1 MATKR
6 TKKTLG
12 RAAVGITIVAL
23 AAVGLLGYNAAAGT
37 SNNTNHYR
45 TVTAAAGT
53 VTQVLA
59 LSGTVHHVTQ
69 ASVSFPTSGMVT
81 AVNVKAGDTVTAGQA
96 LASINSTPL
105 QNAVLAAD
113 AAYKSAISAYQTDQ
127 QTYASSSTT
136 TSSTSK
142 AATTSSSRQS
152 TTGTSSSQASSGAPS
167 GTGTSSGGGTGG
179 TGAPGGSTGPAA
191 AVKAATD
198 AIAALQT
205 GVLIVEKALPI
216 FITEC
221 IPLIPTTT
229 ASPVATVTKTVT
241 ETATVT
247 QTATVTV
254 TAAGSVA
261 AAAASVG
268 AAATTHSAAASS
280 AAPSA
285 SAAATSAT
293 PKATAA
299 AAASTPVT
307 AACQAAIDT
316 LTASQSTLPNQMT
329 AANVALAAA
338 VKALEAEAATLQQ
351 EANALT
357 KQQAAQAGAASAAA
371 GAAKQQASTL
381 SSSNSALQAAAAA
394 GLSRTGG
401 GTVTAATLITDQAT
415 IQSSAIILATAQDQ
429 LNQAT
434 ITSPIAGKVA
444 SMPFIVGQQA
454 SATATAVIIGTGA
467 IEVTVPVPLA
477 KRAQVATGQAAT
489 VTSTI
494 GGTTLAGTISRIS
507 LLPTT
512 TTGFSVTAGAGSSTS
527 TGANSSSS
535 QSTTTYATVITI
547 TSGGDLLPET
557 SRVGVTITTK
567 TVNAAV
573 VLPASAVTPTG
584 TGSGTVQVVT
594 NGILSTKRVVTG
606 AVGDSV
612 IEIVSG
618 VTVGEEVVIADAD
631 KPIPGASIAVSRGAQ
646 TAQQQ
651 FPNASGA
658 TDVPTGGGAT
668 GGAQPSAGGAP
679 PT

>member
-23 AAVGLLGYNAAAGT
+23 AAVGLLGYKAAAGT

-142 AATTSSSRQS
+142 AATSSSSRQAAAGTSSSR
-152 TTGTSSSQASSGAPS
+152 ASS
-167 GTGTSSGGGTGG
+167 GTGG

-198 AIAALQT
+198 ALAALQT
-205 GVLIVEKALPI
+205 GVLAVETTLPV
-216 FITEC
+216 FISEC
-221 IPLIPTTT
+221 VPLIPTTT
-229 ASPVATVTKTVT
+229 TVTKTVT

-247 QTATVTV
+247 QTVTVTV

-261 AAAASVG
+261 AAAARVG
-268 AAATTHSAAASS
+268 AAATTSSAAASS

-285 SAAATSAT
+285 SAAATSAK
-293 PKATAA
+293 PKVTAA

-307 AACQAAIDT
+307 PACQAAITT
-316 LTASQSTLPNQMT
+316 LTKSNETLPGLMT
-329 AANVALAAA
+329 AANVALAASL
-338 VKALEAEAATLQQ
+338 KALDAQAATLQQ
-351 EANALT
+351 EAATLQ
-357 KQQAAQAGAASAAA
+357 KQQQASQAAAASGQAA
-371 GAAKQQASTL
+371 AAKQQSSTL
-381 SSSNSALQAAAAA
+381 SSTNSALQAAAAA

-415 IQSSAIILATAQDQ
+415 IQSSAIALAQAQDQ

-454 SATATAVIIGTGA
+454 SATATAVIIGSGA
-467 IEVTVPVPLA
+467 IEVSVPVPLA

-494 GGTTLAGTISRIS
+494 GGTTLQGTISRIS

-512 TTGFSVTAGAGSSTS
+512 TTGFSVTAGSSTSTGANSSSTS

-547 TSGGDLLPET
+547 TSGGDLLPES

-567 TVNAAV
+567 TVSAGV

-606 AVGDSV
+606 AVGDTD

-618 VTVGEEVVIADAD
+618 VTAGETVVIADVD
-631 KPIPGASIAVSRGAQ
+631 KPIPGASIAASRGAQ

-651 FPNASGA
+651 FPNGGGA

-668 GGAQPSAGGAP
+668 GGAQSPASGAP